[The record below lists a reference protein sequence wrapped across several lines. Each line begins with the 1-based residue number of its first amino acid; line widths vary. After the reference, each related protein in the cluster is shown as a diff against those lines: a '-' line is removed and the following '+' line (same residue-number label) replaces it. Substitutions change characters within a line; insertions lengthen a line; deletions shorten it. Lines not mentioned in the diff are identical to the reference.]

1 MTADVLLYH
10 LAELGVSVSLGASSS
25 ELSVDAPRGT
35 LTPELTEL
43 LREHK
48 ADLIELVYER
58 EEAAAIEEE
67 GRLSD
72 IGRMALKARTPL
84 ITVAA
89 GLAHKYL
96 PVAKAD
102 ARVQSLAKA
111 FGGLEIVGIF
121 ESAEEARGVAA

>member
-10 LAELGVSVSLGASSS
+10 LAELGVSVSFGASSS
-25 ELSVDAPRGT
+25 EISVDAPRGT

-58 EEAAAIEEE
+58 EEAAAISDE

-72 IGRMALKARTPL
+72 IGRAYLEAQSPPVTVVDGVDRALAD
-84 ITVAA
+84 
-89 GLAHKYL
+89 
-96 PVAKAD
+96 VAKVHPGVLA
-102 ARVQSLAKA
+102 LAKVC
-111 FGGLEIVGIF
+111 GGLEIVSVCR
-121 ESAEEARGVAA
+121 EVNEVAA